1 MVFAK
6 MNSVYL
12 FIANYMSYKKEL
24 DEILRVD
31 LAGEYGA
38 VRIYEGQIDAL
49 KSRGCNPELLRELKK
64 MRDQELEH
72 LKFFQDKLPE
82 HGARPTILHPIWHM
96 AGYALGYIT
105 GKMGKESAMACTVA
119 IEEVIDEHYSSQL
132 DSFALKNNS
141 EIRDAISKFRD
152 DELEHKDAAI
162 MLDAERA
169 PFYRTLSASVKV
181 ASRIAIWLSKRF

>member
-1 MVFAK
+1 MIFAR
-6 MNSVYL
+6 MNLLQL
-12 FIANYMSYKKEL
+12 FIPNYMPCKKEL

-38 VRIYEGQIDAL
+38 VRIYEGQINAL
-49 KSRGCNPELLRELKK
+49 KSSGCNPELLRELRK

-72 LKFFQDKLPE
+72 LKFFQNKLPE
-82 HGARPTILHPIWHM
+82 HGARPTIFHPVWHM

-132 DSFALKNNS
+132 DSFALKSNP

-162 MLDAERA
+162 MLDAKSA

-181 ASRIAIWLSKRF
+181 VSRMAIWLSKKF